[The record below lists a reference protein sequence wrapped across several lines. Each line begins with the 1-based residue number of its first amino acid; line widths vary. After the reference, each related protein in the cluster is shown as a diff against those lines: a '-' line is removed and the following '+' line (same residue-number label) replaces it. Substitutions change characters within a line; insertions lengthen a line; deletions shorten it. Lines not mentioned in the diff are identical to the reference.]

1 METSVKACVLTAHNG
16 KGWYP
21 KGQKRL
27 INSLRHHG
35 FRHDVVDIECNPTSS
50 GGWRVL
56 GAING
61 KLFQPRNYDR
71 YKSDCVYTLKAAA
84 FDYVRSLGY
93 DTILWLDCSVWAI
106 KDPEPIFDI
115 ISRDGHYFWRS
126 GFTIGNTCS
135 DKCLDYFMMTREY
148 AHKINDCSTSMFGLK
163 LSNPDSAKF
172 LDDWLKA
179 AEAGMFHG
187 SRDEIPGRGDHEQ
200 KFMHRQDQ
208 SVASCLIHDYSMK
221 IHQPGEYS
229 QYADVNGNYP
239 ESVVLVMAGM

>member
-1 METSVKACVLTAHNG
+1 MDTNVKACILTAHNG

-35 FRHDVVDIECNPTSS
+35 FRHDIVAIECTPIQNSWLVTGSVNGRYIDPQTIS
-50 GGWRVL
+50 G
-56 GAING
+56 
-61 KLFQPRNYDR
+61 

-115 ISRDGHYFWRS
+115 ISHTGHYFWRS
-126 GFTIGNTCS
+126 GFTLGQTCS
-135 DKCLDYFMMTREY
+135 DKCLDYFMFTREK

-163 LSNPDSAKF
+163 VSNPDSAKF
-172 LDDWLKA
+172 LDYWLKA
-179 AEAGMFHG
+179 AADGMFHG

-208 SVASCLIHDYSMK
+208 SVASCLIPSFNMK
-221 IHQPGEYS
+221 IHQPGQYS
-229 QYADVNGNYP
+229 QYADVNGDYP